1 MNENEFNILY
11 NCIFIINYITK
22 VKYYINNINIHFHN
36 NL

>member
-22 VKYYINNINIHFHN
+22 VKSYINNINIHFHN